1 MLPYLR
7 DVAGQVHPLYLV
19 GSYALFGIINFI
31 AILTIWIQRETY
43 EDILMRSDTY
53 IPSRLQWLKVSIRAF
68 CHYPPTD
75 PHTRAFKVEKICKRY
90 GVVEDLLKRYHAWEE
105 KITRS
110 TAIRDWDEK
119 REFQREVGVLLE
131 TKIWAPLSEVS
142 AVMGCICCV
151 NPPPPGRE
159 NLRYLKHF
167 LIKFSFDHLP

>member
-19 GSYALFGIINFI
+19 DSYVLFGIINFI
-31 AILTIWIQRETY
+31 AIFTIWIQRETY

-90 GVVEDLLKRYHAWEE
+90 GGVEDLLKRYHAWEE

-119 REFQREVGVLLE
+119 REFQRKWEFCWRLKYGHHYRKSALL
-131 TKIWAPLSEVS
+131 WAAYAASK
-142 AVMGCICCV
+142 
-151 NPPPPGRE
+151 PPPPLTPGGAG
-159 NLRYLKHF
+159 
-167 LIKFSFDHLP
+167 KFKIPQAHQVLF